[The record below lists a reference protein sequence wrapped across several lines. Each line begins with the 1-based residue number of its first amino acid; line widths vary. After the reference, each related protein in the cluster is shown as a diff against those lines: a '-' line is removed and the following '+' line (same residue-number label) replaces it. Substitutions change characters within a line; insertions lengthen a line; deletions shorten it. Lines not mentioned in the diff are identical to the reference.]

1 MENSSNIMEILSSS
15 DASAKIELLQE
26 IQNEHLDEEILL
38 QICSLLSCEDKGV
51 IDAASIF
58 LYNNGNPVIPNIL
71 VPLVSSP
78 NIALRNLVGEILL
91 RIGSDA
97 LDAMLLYISRGDND
111 DIKFIIDLLGL
122 VGDTKANH
130 TILDVFHK
138 NENDNVTLACI
149 EALGSLGCTEALTHL
164 FVVYEQN
171 ELFRPT
177 VIEALGKIGSKE
189 GLEFIVNKY
198 KGEDELTKFS
208 IVESLGL
215 IGDEETFFFLLS
227 ELSLTSGALTWP
239 MLSSIYALKEKF
251 GFDIPFD
258 ERMKNSILETLVDAE
273 LKYKKVAAY
282 LVMIFNDPDI
292 ILASLQVYGADYEL
306 DETLKPKFFEN
317 AKLILTKS
325 HEIINKSP
333 HNLLALLSLLKE
345 LVEYNPYIREEFSPL
360 ELRNLTDSIST
371 CLQHPDEEIRQV
383 SIDLIFLIDIK
394 MGILFIDVMIE
405 DDNMWNRLRLPDI
418 LETIDLPES
427 TAALKRLSEDS
438 EEMVSQRAKEIL
450 SNRLASGGN

>member
-15 DASAKIELLQE
+15 DAPAKIELLQE
-26 IQNEHLDEEILL
+26 IQNEHLDEETLL
-38 QICSLLSCEDKGV
+38 QICSLLSGEDKGV

-58 LYNNGNPVIPNIL
+58 LYNNGNHVIPNIL
-71 VPLVSSP
+71 IPLVSSS

-91 RIGSDA
+91 RIGSGA
-97 LDAMLLYISRGDND
+97 VDAMLLYLSKGDND
-111 DIKFIIDLLGL
+111 DIKFIIDLFGL
-122 VGDTKANH
+122 IGDTKVNQ
-130 TILDVFHK
+130 TILEIFHK
-138 NENDNVTLACI
+138 NENENVTLACI
-149 EALGSLGCTEALTHL
+149 EALGSLGCTESLSHL

-198 KGEDELTKFS
+198 KEEDELTKFS

-227 ELSLTSGALTWP
+227 ELGLTSGALTWP
-239 MLSSIYALKEKF
+239 ILSSIYTLKEKF

-282 LVMIFNDPDI
+282 LVMMFNDPDT
-292 ILASLQVYGADYEL
+292 ILASLRVYGSDYEL
-306 DETLKPKFFEN
+306 DETIKPKFFEN
-317 AKLILTKS
+317 AKLILTKA
-325 HEIINKSP
+325 HEVIDKSP
-333 HNLLALLSLLKE
+333 HNLLSLLNLLKE
-345 LVEYNPYIREEFSPL
+345 LVEYNPNIREEFSPL
-360 ELRNLTDSIST
+360 ELRNLTDAIST
-371 CLQHPDEEIRQV
+371 CLQHPDEEVRQV
-383 SIDLIFLIDIK
+383 SIDLIFMIDMK
-394 MGILFIDVMIE
+394 MGIMFIDVMIE

-418 LETIDLPES
+418 LETIDTPES
-427 TAALKRLSEDS
+427 TAALTRLSEDP

>member
-1 MENSSNIMEILSSS
+1 MENSSKIIEILNSS

-26 IQNEHLDEEILL
+26 IQNEQLDEKTYL
-38 QICSLLSCEDKGV
+38 QISRLLSDEDKGV
-51 IDAASIF
+51 VDAVSIF
-58 LYNNGNPVIPNIL
+58 LYNNGNQTIPNIL
-71 VPLVSSP
+71 VPMVSSS

-91 RIGSDA
+91 RIGSGTIDT
-97 LDAMLLYISRGDND
+97 MLQYLSKGDND

-122 VGDTKANH
+122 IGDTKANH
-130 TILDVFHK
+130 AILDVFHK
-138 NENDNVTLACI
+138 SDNDNVTLACI
-149 EALGSLGCTEALTHL
+149 EALGSLGCNEALNHL

-177 VIEALGKIGSKE
+177 VIEALGKIGSKD
-189 GLEFIVNKY
+189 GLEFIINKY

-227 ELSLTSGALTWP
+227 ELSVTSGALIWP
-239 MLSSIYALKEKF
+239 MLSSIYTLKEKF

-273 LKYKKVAAY
+273 FKYKKVAAY
-282 LVMIFNDPDI
+282 LVMIFNDPETI
-292 ILASLQVYGADYEL
+292 IASLQVYGSDYEL
-306 DETLKPKFFEN
+306 DETLKPKFFEH
-317 AKLILTKS
+317 AKLILTKA
-325 HEIINKSP
+325 HEVINNEP
-333 HNLLALLSLLKE
+333 HNLLALLNLLKE
-345 LVEYNPYIREEFSPL
+345 LVEYNPNIREEFSPL

-383 SIDLIFLIDIK
+383 SIDLVFLIDIK
-394 MGILFIDVMIE
+394 MGLLFIDVMIE

-427 TAALKRLSEDS
+427 TEALKRLSDDP

>member
-1 MENSSNIMEILSSS
+1 MENSLKIIEILNSS
-15 DASAKIELLQE
+15 DASAKIELLQN
-26 IQNEHLDEEILL
+26 IQNERLDEETLS
-38 QICSLLSCEDKGV
+38 QICRLLSGEDKGV

-58 LYNNGNPVIPNIL
+58 LYNNGNPAIPNIL
-71 VPLVSSP
+71 VPLVSSS

-91 RIGSDA
+91 RIGSGA
-97 LDAMLLYISRGDND
+97 LDAMLQYISKGDND

-122 VGDTKANH
+122 IGDTKANH
-130 TILDVFHK
+130 TILDVFHH

-177 VIEALGKIGSKE
+177 IIEALGKIGSKE
-189 GLEFIVNKY
+189 GLDFIVNKY
-198 KGEDELTKFS
+198 KDEDELTKFS
-208 IVESLGL
+208 IIESLGL

-227 ELSLTSGALTWP
+227 ELSITSGALTWP
-239 MLSSIYALKEKF
+239 ILSSIYSLKEKF

-282 LVMIFNDPDI
+282 MVMIFNDPEI
-292 ILASLQVYGADYEL
+292 ILASLKVYGSDYEL

-317 AKLILTKS
+317 AKLILTKA
-325 HEIINKSP
+325 HEVINNTP
-333 HNLLALLSLLKE
+333 HNLLHLLNLLRE
-345 LVEYNPYIREEFSPL
+345 LVEYNPNIREEFSPL

-371 CLQHPDEEIRQV
+371 CLQHPDEEIRQI
-383 SIDLIFLIDIK
+383 SIDLIFMIDVK
-394 MGILFIDVMIE
+394 MGLLFIDVMIE
-405 DDNMWNRLRLPDI
+405 DDNIWNRLRLPDI
-418 LETIDLPES
+418 LESINLPEATS
-427 TAALKRLSEDS
+427 ALKRLSEDS
-438 EEMVSQRAKEIL
+438 EEMVSQRAQEIL